1 MRRAAALVFA
11 GSLCGALTA
20 GPAPGSTGTLELRPA
35 SVVVGGKGKTVRMP
49 AGFVLEVLAEGL
61 RGPRLLT
68 FAENGDLFL
77 GSKGGA
83 VYRLAPPYTRPEVLV
98 ELPGYPHSVAF
109 REGELL
115 VAQTDGLY
123 RAPYVPGQKQVRRD
137 QVALL
142 APLPAGRGHTSRTVR
157 VGPDGEVYLA
167 LGISGNCSDQYL
179 DESYP
184 FADRRG
190 GVLVL
195 REGGGAAR
203 WETFASGLRNPVGFD
218 WQPGTG
224 VLYASNNGP
233 DHLGFGQPP
242 EYFSRLDPAS
252 FHGMPWFQYDG
263 REIRRDPCQDRAPPR
278 PLSDVSTPAATFP
291 ARSAPMGVAFVPR
304 GALSPALQGD
314 AVVALHGSW
323 ATAPS
328 GGFFGDRATRR
339 EPKVVVVRFEGGQ
352 PRRVDDLVTGFQEAD
367 GGRWARPV
375 GVGFGP
381 DGALYFTSDDGAEA
395 LFRLRPARAEE
406 GRP

>member
-1 MRRAAALVFA
+1 MPRAMQFVFVA
-11 GSLCGALTA
+11 CLCGALA
-20 GPAPGSTGTLELRPA
+20 ASPAPGTTGTLELRPA
-35 SVVVGGKGKTVRMP
+35 SVVVGGKEKAVRMP

-83 VYRLAPPYTRPEVLV
+83 VYRVPPPYTRPEVLV
-98 ELPGYPHSVAF
+98 ELPDYPHSVAL
-109 REGELL
+109 REGEIL

-123 RAPYVPGQKQVRRD
+123 RAAYVPGQGEVRRD

-142 APLPAGRGHTSRTVR
+142 ASLPAGRGHTSRTVR
-157 VGPDGEVYLA
+157 VGPDGKVYLA
-167 LGISGNCSDQYL
+167 LGIAGNCSDQYL

-184 FADRRG
+184 FPDRRG

-195 REGGGAAR
+195 REEGGRSG

-218 WQPGTG
+218 WQPGSG

-242 EYFSRLDPAS
+242 EYFSRLVPGS

-263 REIRRDPCQDRAPPR
+263 REVRRDPCQDRAPPR
-278 PLSDVSTPAATFP
+278 PLSDVTPPAATFP
-291 ARSAPMGVAFVPR
+291 ARSAPMGVAFVPQ
-304 GALSPALQGD
+304 GALSPALEGD
-314 AVVALHGSW
+314 AVVALRGSW

-328 GGFFGDRATRR
+328 GGVFGDRATRR

-352 PRRVDDLVTGFQEAD
+352 ARRVDDLVAGFQEPD
-367 GGRWARPV
+367 GDRWARPV

-381 DGALYFTSDDGAEA
+381 DGALYFTSDDGAHA
-395 LFRLRPARAEE
+395 VFRLRRAGTGE
-406 GRP
+406 GQP

>member
-1 MRRAAALVFA
+1 MRKALALVFA
-11 GSLCGALTA
+11 AFLCGALTA
-20 GPAPGSTGTLELRPA
+20 GPAPGSTGTLELREA
-35 SVVVGGKGKTVRMP
+35 SVVAGGKGRAVRVP
-49 AGFVLEVLAEGL
+49 EGFVLEVLAEGL

-83 VYRLAPPYTRPEVLV
+83 VYRLPPPYTRPEVVV
-98 ELPGYPHSVAF
+98 ELPDYPHSVAF
-109 REGELL
+109 RDGELL

-137 QVALL
+137 QVTLL
-142 APLPAGRGHTSRTVR
+142 ASLPAGRGHTSRTVR

-190 GVLVL
+190 GLLVL
-195 REGGGAAR
+195 REGGGNAR

-242 EYFSRLDPAS
+242 EYFSRLDAGS
-252 FHGMPWFQYDG
+252 YHGMPWFQYDG
-263 REIRRDPCQDRAPPR
+263 REVRRDPCQDRAPPR
-278 PLSDVSTPAATFP
+278 PLSDVSIPSATFP

-304 GALSPALQGD
+304 GALSPALGGD

-367 GGRWARPV
+367 GDRWARPV

-395 LFRLRPARAEE
+395 LFRLRPAGAGG